1 MAEAAERRNDRG
13 GCRLPAS
20 IREKQGAA
28 NLVHFTGPLRV
39 KGSSLILATLK
50 MRRVI
55 HSPLGSGTRG
65 SLLLRRGHLIRT
77 KRAREMPRGHLVRR
91 ALLSAAA
98 HVRTYCISVHC
109 NTVATVPQVEASRK
123 FPRDVIFR
131 DVT

>member
-1 MAEAAERRNDRG
+1 MAEAAERGDDRG

-28 NLVHFTGPLRV
+28 NLVHFAGE
-39 KGSSLILATLK
+39 GFLILATLK

-77 KRAREMPRGHLVRR
+77 KRAREMPKGHLVRR